1 MKLVIE
7 RHEKFFLSLYNELKS
22 FYPQID
28 VLLEIATND
37 YPRAVEEEHYQ
48 WLPKFSPPD
57 EPRAILFKLKK
68 LIHFYKFY
76 CKAKNISLSKCVE
89 YVLFTYEKILIETR
103 FTEFHYAPMWSNL
116 PNYMMNFFGLNQS
129 DLAKILGV
137 GNYNITREMSKG
149 TLVTNHK
156 VLFQAATDFSYTY
169 ILGETTI
176 PHYGKN
182 YSHET
187 KYMLEVAVQMAYA
200 EMFLNYIDAL
210 VEYREEIANTPH
222 ISKSKISSKN
232 EYTMK
237 MSEQIQIM
245 VKRIQE
251 MRVFLNELDAQR
263 TTSQNDISSELLEAN
278 EQLRDNL
285 LRALEICA
293 NIFKQSVFDCRT
305 VPTYEDIQTAE
316 DKFVGMKSKR
326 NEAYDLDKADE
337 IIGNLQRKYE
347 SLKKELEIRPKLQQE
362 LLDKLEQCL
371 CEL

>member
-1 MKLVIE
+1 
-7 RHEKFFLSLYNELKS
+7 
-22 FYPQID
+22 
-28 VLLEIATND
+28 
-37 YPRAVEEEHYQ
+37 
-48 WLPKFSPPD
+48 
-57 EPRAILFKLKK
+57 
-68 LIHFYKFY
+68 
-76 CKAKNISLSKCVE
+76 
-89 YVLFTYEKILIETR
+89 
-103 FTEFHYAPMWSNL
+103 
-116 PNYMMNFFGLNQS
+116 MN
-129 DLAKILGV
+129 
-137 GNYNITREMSKG
+137 TC
-149 TLVTNHK
+149 
-156 VLFQAATDFSYTY
+156 SYTY

-176 PHYGKN
+176 PYYGKN